1 MYQETGTVPDNFLSQ
16 QTLSEIIMVMCD
28 DDGGE
33 GKGGRRGRKKTKQ
46 LFLMTPHSQQS
57 RLHCP

>member
-1 MYQETGTVPDNFLSQ
+1 MYQEIGTVPDNFLSQ

-33 GKGGRRGRKKTKQ
+33 GKGGRRGRKNKATFSDDST
-46 LFLMTPHSQQS
+46 LTTE
-57 RLHCP
+57 